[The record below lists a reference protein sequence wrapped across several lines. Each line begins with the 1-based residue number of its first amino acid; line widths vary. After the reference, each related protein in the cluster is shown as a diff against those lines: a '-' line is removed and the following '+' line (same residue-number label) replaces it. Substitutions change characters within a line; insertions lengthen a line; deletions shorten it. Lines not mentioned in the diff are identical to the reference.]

1 MEKKK
6 QRRWIGKIGR
16 WFGRLLYRIVA
27 LILICCLAG
36 VILFGSTTGSLLLVD
51 LVKEKGGS
59 YYDEFLNKGK
69 ELAKR
74 ILSTGYAAMNTQ
86 NKELYL
92 VTELQE
98 MAQSQKETD
107 ALLLAE
113 LESGAY
119 SLESPFILV
128 NPYGI
133 SPMTALV
140 MFQTEEP
147 SRISIHVAGDTEL
160 AEVDYTFDGY
170 NTDHMI
176 PVYGLYAGRINEV
189 TLTVRTQSGAQSVQQ
204 LEIETDALPDA
215 LSHETVR
222 AHVLDADA
230 YQPGFNFTYQGNNS
244 GACKAAIDANGDYR
258 WYLNTSGNG
267 SLLYLTGYCG
277 NYNEGNSVFISVG
290 MREYGPVAILELNF
304 LGKLLNAW
312 YAPYG
317 VHHDIS
323 PTQDGTLLVTGS
335 AEGDVKETLVYEID
349 MDTGE
354 IITTLDYTDVLQV
367 YRNQTEDYPEITNF
381 YKLDDWCHI
390 NTVLDYEG
398 GLLISSRHQSTLV
411 YSDREGNIEWM
422 LGDPTDYYAYFQQYL
437 LTPVGDDFEYF
448 YIQHAPEILP
458 DQDGDPDTLDILL
471 FDNGDFRVDPSE
483 MYSRMVQYRINTREM
498 TVEQIWSYGEDRT
511 ELFSYRH
518 GDADLLPNGN
528 RIGSFEP
535 YNMKTQV
542 RLAYAVEVNE
552 EGEEVWECWR
562 SSDESSHEYS
572 EYRIERLNIY
582 ADSANDLHLGEE
594 AKLFLPEVEE

>member
-6 QRRWIGKIGR
+6 RRSVIGR
-16 WFGRLLYRIVA
+16 ICRFFGRLLTRIVA
-27 LILICCLAG
+27 IILICCLAG
-36 VILFGSTTGSLLLVD
+36 VVLVTSTTGSLLLVD
-51 LVKEKGGS
+51 LVQEKGGS
-59 YYDEFLNKGK
+59 YYDDFLNKGK

-74 ILSTGYAAMNTQ
+74 VLSTGYDALNVK
-86 NKELYL
+86 NKEGYL
-92 VTELQE
+92 VSELQK
-98 MAQSQKETD
+98 MAQTQKETD
-107 ALLLAE
+107 DLLLAE
-113 LESGAY
+113 LNSGAY
-119 SLESPFILV
+119 SFESPFILV

-147 SRISIHVAGDTEL
+147 SRISIHVDGDTQL
-160 AEVDYTFDGY
+160 AEVDYQFDGY

-176 PVYGLYAGRINEV
+176 PVYGLYAGRVNGV
-189 TLTVRTQSGAQSVQQ
+189 TLTAQTRDGQKQVQQ

-244 GACKAAIDANGDYR
+244 AACKAAIDANGEYR

-267 SLLYLTGYCG
+267 TLLYLTGYCG

-290 MREYGPVAILELNF
+290 MREYGPVAILEFNY

-317 VHHDIS
+317 VHHDIT
-323 PTQDGTLLVTGS
+323 PTPEGTLLMTGS
-335 AEGDVKETLVYEID
+335 TDGPAKETLVYEID

-354 IITTLDYTDVLQV
+354 IITTLDYTNVMQV

-398 GLLISSRHQSTLV
+398 DILISSRHQSTLV
-411 YSDREGNIEWM
+411 LSDREGNIKWM

-437 LTPVGDDFEYF
+437 LTPVGEDFEYF
-448 YIQHAPEILP
+448 YIQHAPEVLP

-471 FDNGDFRVDPSE
+471 FDNGDFRGELSE
-483 MYSRMVQYRINTREM
+483 MASRMVQYRINEKEM
-498 TVEQIWSYGEDRT
+498 TVEQVWSYGGDRT

-518 GDADLLPNGN
+518 GDADLLENGN

-535 YNMKTQV
+535 YNFKTKV
-542 RLAYAVEVNE
+542 RTAYAVEVTE
-552 EGEEVWECWR
+552 DGEEVWECWR
-562 SSDESSHEYS
+562 SSDDASHEYS
-572 EYRIERLNIY
+572 EYRMERLNIY

-594 AKLFLPEVEE
+594 AKLYLPEVE

>member
-1 MEKKK
+1 MEEKK
-6 QRRWIGKIGR
+6 RHGLVGKIGR
-16 WFGRLLYRIVA
+16 WIGRLFTRILA
-27 LILICCLAG
+27 IILICCLAG
-36 VILFGSTTGSLLLVD
+36 IVLSVSTTGSLFLVD
-51 LVKEKGGS
+51 LVKEKGGE
-59 YYDEFLNKGK
+59 YYESFLNKGK
-69 ELAKR
+69 ELAKN
-74 ILSTGYAAMNTQ
+74 ILDTGYDALDGDNQKKFLITQ
-86 NKELYL
+86 
-92 VTELQE
+92 LQQ

-107 ALLLAE
+107 ELLLAE
-113 LESGAY
+113 LNSGAY
-119 SLESPFILV
+119 SLDNPFILV

-147 SRISIHVAGDTEL
+147 SRISIHVDGDTEL
-160 AEVDYTFDGY
+160 AEVDYQFEGY
-170 NTDHMI
+170 NTDHII
-176 PVYGLYAGRINEV
+176 PVYGLYAGRINAV
-189 TLTVRTQSGAQSVQQ
+189 TLTAKTRDGVETVQP
-204 LEIETDALPDA
+204 LEIETDALPEA

-222 AHVLDADA
+222 AEVLNEAA

-244 GACKAAIDANGDYR
+244 AACKAAIDANGEYR
-258 WYLNTSGNG
+258 WYLNTSANG
-267 SLLYLTGYCG
+267 SLLFLTGYCG

-317 VHHDIS
+317 VHHDIV
-323 PTQDGTLLVTGS
+323 PTSEGTLLMTGS
-335 AEGDVKETLVYEID
+335 TDGPAKETLVYEID
-349 MDTGE
+349 MSTGE

-390 NTVLDYEG
+390 NTVVEHNDG
-398 GLLISSRHQSTLV
+398 WIISSRHQSTLV
-411 YSDREGNIEWM
+411 YSDREGNIKWM
-422 LGDPTDYYAYFQQYL
+422 LGDPTDYYAYYQQYL
-437 LTPVGDDFEYF
+437 LEPVGEDFEYF

-471 FDNGDFRVDPSE
+471 FDNGDFRGELSE
-483 MYSRMVQYRINTREM
+483 MSSRMVQYRINEREM

-518 GDADLLPNGN
+518 GDADLLENGN
-528 RIGSFEP
+528 RLGSFEP
-535 YNMKTQV
+535 YNFKTKV
-542 RLAYAVEVNE
+542 RTAYAVEVNS

-562 SSDESSHEYS
+562 SSNDESHEYS
-572 EYRIERLNIY
+572 EYRMERLNIY

-594 AKLFLPEVEE
+594 AKLFLPEIEQ